1 MARLLSKA
9 GLRIRGSYFSVLL
22 ESLLPV
28 ATSLAHFQL
37 ACALA
42 ICAVASV
49 VRVVKSRRNVKDTP
63 LRKG

>member
-9 GLRIRGSYFSVLL
+9 ALGIRGSYFSALL

-28 ATSLAHFQL
+28 ATSLALFHL

-49 VRVVKSRRNVKDTP
+49 VRAVKSRRNVKDTP